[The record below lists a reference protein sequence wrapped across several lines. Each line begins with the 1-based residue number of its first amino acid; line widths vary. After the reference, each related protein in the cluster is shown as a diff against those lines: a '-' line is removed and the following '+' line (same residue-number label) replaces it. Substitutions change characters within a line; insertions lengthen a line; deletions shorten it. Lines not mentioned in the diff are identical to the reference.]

1 MLVLYKVGALLC
13 LAAFYGIYFGKMIL
27 QRRQGIKTD
36 QIGKGDKPKR
46 VILIEIIMKIFTFVT
61 PLAEV
66 AVVIIGKSYLGVMGK
81 VFGIYLCALA
91 VIVFGMAVYTMRD
104 SWRAGI
110 PATDKT
116 EFVSRG
122 IYGYSRNPAF
132 VGFDLMYIGIVL
144 MYCSV
149 WIAIPSVVA
158 IIMFHLQILEEE
170 KFLEQ
175 TFKEQY
181 LDYKKKVRRYL
192 GQKPLSLDVIIRD
205 VYVLLFIWGLFY
217 MFTCIAYAGLP
228 SFLFLWPGLSLWSY
242 IRIRMLNAKI
252 KGNGKHINKW
262 LVVLYRMAV
271 IAMVAFFAV
280 TECRIVGAMN
290 EPEENEL
297 DYIIVLGAG
306 VNGTVPLRP
315 LKLRIDYAYD
325 YMSRNPDTI
334 LVASGG
340 QGFGEDISE
349 AECIRR
355 NLVAKG
361 IDESRILLEEKST
374 STEENLKFSKVFIED
389 DARVGI
395 LTNSFHLY
403 RAKKIAGAEGYGEVH
418 GLAGVTL
425 MPMGIHYVV
434 REFFGIVRLMF

>member
-1 MLVLYKVGALLC
+1 MLVLYKIGALLC

-36 QIGKGDKPKR
+36 QIGKGNKPKR
-46 VILIEIIMKIFTFVT
+46 VMIIEIIMKVFTFVT

-66 AVVIIGKSYLGVMGK
+66 AAILIGKSYLGVMGK
-81 VFGIYLCALA
+81 VFGLYLCVLS
-91 VIVFGMAVYTMRD
+91 VFIFAMAVYTMRD

-110 PATDKT
+110 PSEDKT
-116 EFVSRG
+116 EFVSKG

-132 VGFDLMYIGIVL
+132 VGFDLMYIGVVL
-144 MYCSV
+144 MYCTV
-149 WIAIPSVVA
+149 WIAIPSIGA
-158 IIMFHLQILEEE
+158 IVMFHLQILEEE
-170 KFLEQ
+170 KFLEK
-175 TFKEQY
+175 TFKGQY
-181 LDYKKKVRRYL
+181 LEYKGKVRRYL
-192 GQKPLSLDVIIRD
+192 GQKPLSLDVLIRD
-205 VYVLLFIWGLFY
+205 MYVLFFIWGLFY
-217 MFTCIAYAGLP
+217 TVTCIAYAGIP
-228 SFLFLWPGLSLWSY
+228 SFLWLWPMLALWSY

-252 KGNGKHINKW
+252 KGSGKHINKW
-262 LVVLYRMAV
+262 LVGLYRVLV
-271 IAMVAFFAV
+271 IAAVTFFAI
-280 TECRIVGAMN
+280 TESRVIGAMN
-290 EPEENEL
+290 EPEQNNL

-325 YMSRNPDTI
+325 YLSRNPETMA
-334 LVASGG
+334 VASGG

-355 NLVAKG
+355 NLVNRG
-361 IDESRILLEEKST
+361 IDENRILLEDKST
-374 STEENLKFSKVFIED
+374 STEENLKFSKVFIENG
-389 DARVGI
+389 ASVGI

-403 RAKKIAGAEGYGEVH
+403 RAEKIAEAEGYQDVH